1 MNHLKNPGPFVPF
14 TFVIETKKYKK
25 GANFFTVN
33 LMPHFACHFSFL
45 SALFSDLFLRG
56 MKIFREFNLENAAL
70 VLKTKGFGNALRC
83 FTFIKK
89 GGARFTLIHNV
100 TSVIEVAILL
110 FVIPETDETDNPA
123 ALLPENGQ
131 KNKRKAIR
139 FSPQTFNRLNF
150 PTIKD
155 AIPVEKKCVFTDG
168 ACHRMWNHHR
178 GFQISKPSLI
188 LGQCVRIPTTKAK
201 TQ

>member
-25 GANFFTVN
+25 GAIFFTVN
-33 LMPHFACHFSFL
+33 LMLHFACHFSFL

-100 TSVIEVAILL
+100 TSVIAVAILL

-155 AIPVEKKCVFTDG
+155 AIPVEKKCFFTDG
-168 ACHRMWNHHR
+168 ACHRM
-178 GFQISKPSLI
+178 
-188 LGQCVRIPTTKAK
+188 
-201 TQ
+201 